1 MPMAKPIL
9 AAALAASVLALSPT
23 LGAQEAQEAQEE
35 SSRSAGQYIDDKTTS
50 ARVKSALVDSPAGVT
65 EVQVETYRG
74 VVQLSGFVDSPDEA
88 QAAASAASRVPGVR
102 AVINSMQLKP
112 DWE

>member
-1 MPMAKPIL
+1 MLKAKPVF
-9 AAALAASVLALSPT
+9 AVALAASALALSPSLT
-23 LGAQEAQEAQEE
+23 AQEA
-35 SSRSAGQYIDDKTTS
+35 RSAGQYIDDKTTS
-50 ARVKSALVDSPAGVT
+50 ARVKSALVDSPAVGGA

-74 VVQLSGFVDSPDEA
+74 VVQLSGFVDSSAEA

>member
-9 AAALAASVLALSPT
+9 AAALAAAALT
-23 LGAQEAQEAQEE
+23 LSSTLPAQEAQEE
-35 SSRSAGQYIDDKTTS
+35 SRSAGQYIDDKTTS
-50 ARVKSALVDSPAGVT
+50 ARVKSALVESPAAGAN

-74 VVQLSGFVDSPDEA
+74 VVQLSGFVDSPQEA
-88 QAAASAASRVPGVR
+88 DAAASAASRVPGVR
-102 AVINSMQLKP
+102 AVINSVQIKP